1 MGKVFEFHKLSED
14 SILKIVDVEISE
26 FIERMKEIEIE
37 ISLDDKAKKFLAK
50 EGYEP
55 AYGARPLKR
64 AIQQHVED
72 LIADA
77 IITKKIKKGDIAKI
91 IKDSKEDKLSLKQSY
106 NIYKNL

>member
-1 MGKVFEFHKLSED
+1 MIYKRIINLFN
-14 SILKIVDVEISE
+14 EISD
-26 FIERMKEIEIE
+26 FVNRMEEIEIKV
-37 ISLDDKAKKFLAK
+37 SLDKEAKKFLAK

-77 IITKKIKKGDIAKI
+77 IITKKVKKGDTIKI
-91 IKDSKEDKLSLKQSY
+91 IKDSKENKLSIK
-106 NIYKNL
+106 

>member
-1 MGKVFEFHKLSED
+1 MDEIVLFEELSEK
-14 SILKIVDVEISE
+14 SILSIVDVEISD
-26 FIERMKEIEIE
+26 FVNRMEEIEIKV
-37 ISLDDKAKKFLAK
+37 SLDKEAKKFLAK

-77 IITKKIKKGDIAKI
+77 IITKKVKKGDTIKI
-91 IKDSKEDKLSLKQSY
+91 IKDSKENKLSIK
-106 NIYKNL
+106 